1 MTIRDIAIAFGYEV
15 DKKTESKAEESIQA
29 LKDTATKALGAIG
42 IGFSIGAI
50 ISAVKSIDAVSE
62 ALDGVKE
69 DWSEVG
75 KEMDEAL
82 GFTKLIVSGIK
93 KVSAAGIDLVRRITP
108 RLASITKRLGGTQNA
123 LKLLAVIGGTILAAM
138 NLPKIASGLGT
149 VLNLVKSIRAS
160 TLLLIAVFLVIA
172 LLIEDFV
179 AFMQGRDSLIGEILK
194 QTGVDCDALREKI
207 RATWDNIKK
216 VFLAF
221 GDAIKGIVLALFS
234 VIRQYW
240 DQNGEAIKKKVS
252 DTVVGVIDKLNA
264 FSEWLVQNR
273 DLIVKVAGKVLTLVA
288 AFVTV
293 KSGITKA
300 ITAFKAVQGIVSKAG
315 TAFKLLSSPIGI
327 AAAAIVAIAAIAWDF
342 FNFMSGK
349 GSVIGTILEKA
360 GVDTEAVRQKITAAW
375 EKVKSF
381 LLSAWNTIKSVCSSV
396 WGGIKNFFNQHG
408 EQIKSGLTAAWN
420 VIKTVLLGVWNAIK
434 TVATTVFGGLQSFW
448 SKHGEQ
454 IKTAFSNIWTG
465 IKNTLTTVWNILKT
479 VATAVFNGLKSFWET
494 WGGTIMAYFSG
505 VWETIKAVF
514 SAVLDVL
521 ADLFAVFSALF
532 AGDWSGLWENVKQ
545 LASDVWNGILNII
558 STILT
563 AAWNVISSIFTTI
576 WGFISDT
583 ANNIWNAITTA
594 FTNIL
599 NSITGTIGNI
609 KDAIVNGLTAAI
621 DWIKGLPAQALQWG
635 RDIIMGIVDGIKGAI
650 GAVGDAVKGVADK
663 IKGFLGFSEPDE
675 GPLSD
680 FHTYMP
686 DMIDLM
692 AKGIQAGKKKIEG
705 AVGELAGGMSEQ
717 ASPGAGIRDALSTVL
732 GGVSALAQAAKPSVA
747 TTNNATTNSSNV
759 SKVITQNVEINQEFN
774 GDRAAQ
780 KDIAK
785 AADSATEDTTSALAR
800 ALAYAGG

>member
-50 ISAVKSIDAVSE
+50 ISAIKSIDAVSE

-82 GFTKLIVSGIK
+82 GFTKMIVSGIK

-160 TLLLIAVFLVIA
+160 TLMLIAVFLVIA

-221 GDAIKGIVLALFS
+221 GDAIKGIVRALFS

-240 DQNGEAIKKKVS
+240 DQNGEAIKKKIS
-252 DTVVGVIDKLNA
+252 DTVVSVIDKLNA

-273 DLIVKVAGKVLTLVA
+273 DLIVKVAGKVLALVA

-300 ITAFKAVQGIVSKAG
+300 ITAFKAIKGVISGAG
-315 TAFKLLSSPIGI
+315 AAFSALSSPIGI

-381 LLSAWNTIKSVCSSV
+381 LLTAWNTIKSVCSAV

-434 TVATTVFGGLQSFW
+434 TVATTVFGGLQAFW

-454 IKTAFSNIWTG
+454 IKTAF
-465 IKNTLTTVWNILKT
+465 
-479 VATAVFNGLKSFWET
+479 
-494 WGGTIMAYFSG
+494 
-505 VWETIKAVF
+505 
-514 SAVLDVL
+514 
-521 ADLFAVFSALF
+521 
-532 AGDWSGLWENVKQ
+532 
-545 LASDVWNGILNII
+545 
-558 STILT
+558 
-563 AAWNVISSIFTTI
+563 
-576 WGFISDT
+576 
-583 ANNIWNAITTA
+583 
-594 FTNIL
+594 TNIL
-599 NSITGTIGNI
+599 TSITGTIGNI

-692 AKGIQAGKKKIEG
+692 AKGIQAGKKKVEG
-705 AVGELAGGMSEQ
+705 AVGALAEGMSGQ
-717 ASPGAGIRDALSTVL
+717 IGPGPDIRAALGTVL
-732 GGVSALAQAAKPSVA
+732 GGVSAFAQAAKPSVS

-759 SKVITQNVEINQEFN
+759 SKTITQNVEINQEFN

-780 KDIAK
+780 KNIAK

-800 ALAYAGG
+800 ALAYAGR

>member
-50 ISAVKSIDAVSE
+50 ISAIKSIDAVSE

-82 GFTKLIVSGIK
+82 GFTKMIVSGIK

-160 TLLLIAVFLVIA
+160 TLMLIAVFLVIA

-221 GDAIKGIVLALFS
+221 GDAIKGIVRALFS

-240 DQNGEAIKKKVS
+240 DQNGEAIKKKIS
-252 DTVVGVIDKLNA
+252 DTVVSVIDKLNT

-300 ITAFKAVQGIVSKAG
+300 VTAFKAIKGVISGAG
-315 TAFKLLSSPIGI
+315 AAFSALSSPIGI

-381 LLSAWNTIKSVCSSV
+381 LLTAWNTIKSVCSAV

-434 TVATTVFGGLQSFW
+434 TVATTVFGGLQAFW

-465 IKNTLTTVWNILKT
+465 IKNTLTTVWNVIKT
-479 VATAVFNGLKSFWET
+479 VATAVFDGLKAFWET
-494 WGGTIMAYFSG
+494 WGSTIMAYFSG

-532 AGDWSGLWENVKQ
+532 AGDWAGLWENVKQ
-545 LASDVWNGILNII
+545 LASDVWNGIQNII

-563 AAWNVISSIFTTI
+563 AIWNVISNIFSTI
-576 WGFISDT
+576 WGFISDI
-583 ANNIWNAITTA
+583 ANNISNAIT
-594 FTNIL
+594 
-599 NSITGTIGNI
+599 
-609 KDAIVNGLTAAI
+609 NGLTAAI

-692 AKGIQAGKKKIEG
+692 AKGIQAGKKKVEG
-705 AVGELAGGMSEQ
+705 AVGALAEGMSGQ
-717 ASPGAGIRDALSTVL
+717 IGPGPDIRAALGTVL
-732 GGVSALAQAAKPSVA
+732 GGVSAFAQAAKPSVS

-759 SKVITQNVEINQEFN
+759 SKTITQNVEINQEFN

-780 KDIAK
+780 KNIAK

>member
-50 ISAVKSIDAVSE
+50 ISAIKSIDAVSE

-82 GFTKLIVSGIK
+82 GFTKMIVSGIK

-160 TLLLIAVFLVIA
+160 TLMLIAVFLVIA

-221 GDAIKGIVLALFS
+221 GDAIKGIVRALFS

-240 DQNGEAIKKKVS
+240 DQNGEAIKKKIS
-252 DTVVGVIDKLNA
+252 DTVVSVIDKLNA

-273 DLIVKVAGKVLTLVA
+273 DLIVKVAGKVLALVA

-300 ITAFKAVQGIVSKAG
+300 ITAFKAIKGVISGAG
-315 TAFKLLSSPIGI
+315 AAFSALSSPIGI

-381 LLSAWNTIKSVCSSV
+381 LLTAWNTIKSVCSAV

-420 VIKTVLLGVWNAIK
+420 VIKTVLLGVWNAI
-434 TVATTVFGGLQSFW
+434 
-448 SKHGEQ
+448 
-454 IKTAFSNIWTG
+454 
-465 IKNTLTTVWNILKT
+465 
-479 VATAVFNGLKSFWET
+479 
-494 WGGTIMAYFSG
+494 
-505 VWETIKAVF
+505 
-514 SAVLDVL
+514 
-521 ADLFAVFSALF
+521 
-532 AGDWSGLWENVKQ
+532 
-545 LASDVWNGILNII
+545 
-558 STILT
+558 
-563 AAWNVISSIFTTI
+563 
-576 WGFISDT
+576 
-583 ANNIWNAITTA
+583 TTA

-599 NSITGTIGNI
+599 TSITGTIGNI

-692 AKGIQAGKKKIEG
+692 AKGIQAGKKKVEG
-705 AVGELAGGMSEQ
+705 AVGALAEGMSGQ
-717 ASPGAGIRDALSTVL
+717 IGPGPDIRAALGTVL
-732 GGVSALAQAAKPSVA
+732 GGVSAFAQAAKPSVS

-759 SKVITQNVEINQEFN
+759 SKTITQNVEINQEFN

-780 KDIAK
+780 KNIAK